1 MAFETIGKYEIR
13 GKLGAGAMGTVLDAF
28 DPVIER
34 RAALKILPKPAENDL
49 EGQEG
54 LARFKREAQAA
65 GRLNHPNVVAVYD
78 YGEDGA
84 NAWIAMELV
93 EGGTLKQNL
102 DRGERLPLPEILRVM
117 EQMLAGLDYSHKRGV
132 VHRDIKPAN
141 LMLTIDQQI
150 KIADFGI
157 ARIENSSMTQ
167 VGTVM
172 GTPSYM
178 APEQLRGEPVDA
190 RADIW
195 ASGVLFYQL
204 LTGEK
209 PFEGGYSSVMHKALN
224 TEPTPPSTLAVT
236 APRGFDAVIAKALAK
251 RPEDRF
257 SSAGAFAEA
266 IRASAAGTTS
276 SPADADATL
285 VARAVPVEPA
295 RVPPVQAP
303 PVTKKGP
310 PVALIGGGV
319 AVLFA
324 AGAGYFLLGGD
335 PAPQRSAT
343 PPSSSVAAIAP
354 APSLIVPSLTPVATE
369 PALSAT
375 ALPSLPPA
383 SPVVGAL
390 PPPVIAPPSP
400 RVTVPTPTPAMLN
413 DPAPPAATNPALPA
427 ATLPAPPTAT
437 LPAPPTATN
446 PAPPAATNPA
456 PPAATNPAPPTATFP
471 APPTATNPA
480 PPTATN
486 PAPPTATFPAPPAA
500 TNPAPPTATFP
511 APPAATSQALSPGS
525 SLPPQQLAL
534 VQPAR
539 LDFRAAASAA
549 AQAPACGLI
558 ASAST
563 DTSLTLEGVLRRGD
577 DAALRRAL
585 AQRDIPINAA
595 RLALQ
600 PFDGPYCPA
609 LDMLRP
615 VLASAGAAPRVA
627 TLGRT
632 PFLSGD
638 LLRFDVT
645 MPDWPGHLYVAY
657 FMKSGEVA
665 HLVPSALHPAGAVVR
680 LGEPRAGFPGWEVSE
695 PFGTDLLVAVVSEAP
710 LFGASRPFVETQEAY
725 LAALGEAL
733 RGARQ
738 AGRRVLIRPLVVE
751 TAPR

>member
-34 RAALKILPKPAENDL
+34 RAALKIIPKPAENDA

-65 GRLNHPNVVAVYD
+65 GRLNHPNIVAVYD

-93 EGGTLKQNL
+93 EGGTLKQIL
-102 DRGERLPLPEILRVM
+102 DRGGRMPLPEIMRVM
-117 EQMLAGLDYSHKRGV
+117 DQMLAGLDYSHKRGV

-141 LMLTIDQQI
+141 LMLTADQQI

-195 ASGVLFYQL
+195 ASGVLLYQL

-209 PFEGGYSSVMHKALN
+209 PFEGGYSSVLHKALN
-224 TEPTPPSTLAVT
+224 TEPTPASALAVT
-236 APRGFDAVIAKALAK
+236 APRGFDAVISKALAK

-257 SSAGAFAEA
+257 ASAGAFAEA
-266 IRASAAGTTS
+266 IRAAALGPMP
-276 SPADADATL
+276 SPQPAEADATL
-285 VARAVPVEPA
+285 VASPPRSAPTRPEPP
-295 RVPPVQAP
+295 RVPPAEAP
-303 PVTKKGP
+303 PMARKGP

-319 AVLFA
+319 AVLVA
-324 AGAGYFLLGGD
+324 AGAGFFLLGGN
-335 PAPQRSAT
+335 PAPPPST
-343 PPSSSVAAIAP
+343 PPPFVSAAAIAP
-354 APSLIVPSLTPVATE
+354 VPNLVQIAPSPTPPVPVAVPVPVPMAVPV
-369 PALSAT
+369 PAPGPAASAT
-375 ALPSLPPA
+375 TLSNPPPA
-383 SPVVGAL
+383 SPSPVVGAL
-390 PPPVIAPPSP
+390 PPPVIAPPAP
-400 RVTVPTPTPAMLN
+400 RVAPTNATPNVPA
-413 DPAPPAATNPALPA
+413 APPVLTAPSETTAGAAP
-427 ATLPAPPTAT
+427 
-437 LPAPPTATN
+437 
-446 PAPPAATNPA
+446 
-456 PPAATNPAPPTATFP
+456 
-471 APPTATNPA
+471 
-480 PPTATN
+480 
-486 PAPPTATFPAPPAA
+486 
-500 TNPAPPTATFP
+500 
-511 APPAATSQALSPGS
+511 
-525 SLPPQQLAL
+525 PPQQLAL
-534 VQPAR
+534 AQPPR

-549 AQAPACGLI
+549 AQAPTCGLI
-558 ASAST
+558 ASAAT

-585 AQRDIPINAA
+585 ALRDIPADAA

-609 LDMLRP
+609 LDLLRP
-615 VLASAGAAPRVA
+615 VLAAAGAAPRVT

-632 PFLSGD
+632 PLLAGD

-665 HLVPSALHPAGAVVR
+665 HLVPSATHPAGAVVR

-695 PFGTDLLVAVVSEAP
+695 PFGTDLLVVVVSEGP
-710 LFGASRPFVETQEAY
+710 LFGASRPLVETQEAY

-733 RGARQ
+733 RGTRQ

-751 TAPR
+751 TAAR

>member
-34 RAALKILPKPAENDL
+34 RAALKIIPKPAENDT

-65 GRLNHPNVVAVYD
+65 GRLNHPNIVAVHD

-141 LMLTIDQQI
+141 LMLTADQQI

-209 PFEGGYSSVMHKALN
+209 PFDGGYSSVMHKALN
-224 TEPTPPSTLAVT
+224 TEPTPPSALAST

-257 SSAGAFAEA
+257 ASAGAFAEA
-266 IRASAAGTTS
+266 IRAAATGPTP
-276 SPADADATL
+276 PAEADATL
-285 VARAVPVEPA
+285 VASPPRAAPPRPEPA
-295 RVPPVQAP
+295 RMPQGEAAP
-303 PVTKKGP
+303 GAKKGP
-310 PVALIGGGV
+310 PVALIGAGAALLV
-319 AVLFA
+319 A
-324 AGAGYFLLGGD
+324 AGAGFFLLGGN
-335 PAPQRSAT
+335 PAPA
-343 PPSSSVAAIAP
+343 PSSSVAVIAP
-354 APSLIVPSLTPVATE
+354 APSLVVPSLTPVAPGPTPSA
-369 PALSAT
+369 PALSS
-375 ALPSLPPA
+375 PPPA
-383 SPVVGAL
+383 SPAVGAL
-390 PPPVIAPPSP
+390 PPPVISPPLPRMTAATTTPAVPADPPLLALAPPSP
-400 RVTVPTPTPAMLN
+400 PAATVSAPPAATT
-413 DPAPPAATNPALPA
+413 PAPPAATPSAPPA
-427 ATLPAPPTAT
+427 ATT
-437 LPAPPTATN
+437 
-446 PAPPAATNPA
+446 PAPPAATTPA
-456 PPAATNPAPPTATFP
+456 PPAATPS
-471 APPTATNPA
+471 
-480 PPTATN
+480 
-486 PAPPTATFPAPPAA
+486 APPAA
-500 TNPAPPTATFP
+500 TPS
-511 APPAATSQALSPGS
+511 APPAATTTTTPAAILPAQTQLPEPAPF
-525 SLPPQQLAL
+525 LPPQQLAL
-534 VQPAR
+534 VQPPR
-539 LDFRAAASAA
+539 LDFRAAAAAA

-577 DAALRRAL
+577 DAALRGAL
-585 AQRDIPINAA
+585 AQRDIPANAA

-600 PFDGPYCPA
+600 SFEGPYCPA

-615 VLASAGAAPRVA
+615 VLAAAGAAPHVA

-632 PFLSGD
+632 PLLAGD

-645 MPDWPGHLYVAY
+645 MPDWLGHLYVAY

-665 HLVPSALHPAGAVVR
+665 HLVPSATHPARAVVR

-695 PFGTDLLVAVVSEAP
+695 PYGTDLLVAVVSEAP
-710 LFGASRPFVETQEAY
+710 LFGASRPLVETQEAY

-733 RGARQ
+733 RSARQ

-751 TAPR
+751 TALR